1 MARTPNP
8 ATQLVWLVQALT
20 ARELVEQL
28 GVPVR
33 RAGRLLGIAP
43 SAVSQ
48 YLRGQRRESTLAPLA
63 ARPEV
68 RAAVHRVARALAE
81 RAAGKTATARLVL
94 DAAAA
99 LAPLVE
105 GGTPGSPDTVRADR
119 IDRATLAQLRERV
132 GAEQAAVA
140 NCMQLAQKAKDEPTR
155 AIFRQIASD
164 SLRHAEIVAS
174 LSVYLESGLRRSRAS
189 GIERSDVEELI
200 RREREAEAQ
209 SSDRLH
215 RRFGG
220 VMGLLAESM
229 AADERKHERLL
240 HGLLEEGFPD

>member
-8 ATQLVWLVQALT
+8 AGQLVWLVQALT

-28 GVPVR
+28 GIPVR

-48 YLRGQRRESTLAPLA
+48 YVHGRRREGALAPLA
-63 ARPEV
+63 LRPDV

-81 RAAGKTATARLVL
+81 HPSDGTASARLL
-94 DAAAA
+94 LEAAAE
-99 LAPLVE
+99 LAPLV
-105 GGTPGSPDTVRADR
+105 GGSDPSRAEAVRAER

-132 GAEQAAVA
+132 AAEQAAVA
-140 NCMQLAQKAKDEPTR
+140 NCMQLAQKARDELTR

-174 LSVYLESGLRRSRAS
+174 LAVYLESGLRRSRAS
-189 GIERSDVEELI
+189 GIERADVEELI
-200 RREREAEAQ
+200 RREKDAESQ
-209 SSDRLH
+209 SSERLH

-229 AADERKHERLL
+229 AADERKHERMLE
-240 HGLLEEGFPD
+240 GLLAEGFPD